1 MGLEIQVRLV
11 FLGTPR
17 FAVPSLEKL
26 VEAGHDVCAVFT
38 QPDRP
43 KGRGQ
48 QTALSPVKEAALRLG
63 LAVHQPERVRRAE
76 SVELLAGFHTDAM
89 VVVGYGQIIPQA
101 IIDLPRYGIIN
112 VHASL
117 LPKYRGAAPLQ
128 WAVANG
134 ETRTGVT
141 TMRINA
147 GLDTGDMLLKAET
160 EIGPEETAVELGE
173 RLAVTGANLLVETLE
188 KIESGV
194 LIAEKQNDAEATY
207 APILKKEDGLVD
219 WHLPASQ
226 IYNRFRGLLPWP
238 GTYTTFRGQ
247 LLHLWNVKPAIDI
260 KTGIPGSVQMRNR
273 KVLVSCGNNSALEL
287 LEVQL
292 EGRKIIPAGAFCN
305 GQHLMDSEML
315 GEKKN

>member
-1 MGLEIQVRLV
+1 LRLV

-26 VEAGHDVCAVFT
+26 VEAGHEVCAVFT

-43 KGRGQ
+43 KGRGRQ
-48 QTALSPVKEAALRLG
+48 VAVSPVKETALRLG
-63 LAVHQPERVRRAE
+63 LTVHQPERVRRPE
-76 SVELLAGFHTDAM
+76 SVELLAGLHTDAM

-101 IIDLPRYGIIN
+101 IIDLPRHGIIN
-112 VHASL
+112 VHGSL

-141 TMRINA
+141 TMRIDA

-173 RLAVTGANLLVETLE
+173 RLAIIGADLLIETLE
-188 KIESGV
+188 KMEAGT
-194 LIAEKQNDAEATY
+194 LAPEKQDPSEATL

-219 WHLPASQ
+219 WNSDALE
-226 IYNRFRGLLPWP
+226 IYNRSRGLLPWP

-247 LLHLWNVKPAIDI
+247 LLHLWKVKPAIDRE
-260 KTGIPGSVQMRNR
+260 TGIPGSIRVRNR
-273 KVLVSCGNNSALEL
+273 KLVVSCGNNSALEL

-292 EGRKIIPAGAFCN
+292 EGRKRIPAEAFRN
-305 GQHLMDSEML
+305 GQHLTDTEIL
-315 GEKKN
+315 GEIKN

>member
-1 MGLEIQVRLV
+1 M
-11 FLGTPR
+11 PR
-17 FAVPSLEKL
+17 FAVPSLEQL
-26 VEAGHDVCAVFT
+26 VAAGHDVCAVFT

-43 KGRGQ
+43 KGRGR

-63 LAVHQPERVRRAE
+63 LAVHQPERVRRPE
-76 SVELLAGFHTDAM
+76 SIALLAGFHAEAM

-112 VHASL
+112 VHGSL

-141 TMRINA
+141 TMRIDA

-160 EIGPEETAVELGE
+160 EIGPEETAVELGA
-173 RLAVTGANLLVETLE
+173 RLSITGANLLLETLE
-188 KIESGV
+188 KMEAGT
-194 LIAEKQNDAEATY
+194 LPAEKQNTAEATY

-219 WHLPASQ
+219 WHLPASR

-247 LLHLWNVKPAIDI
+247 LLHFWNVKPAIDI
-260 KTGIPGSVQMRNR
+260 GTGIPGSVQVRNR

-305 GQHLMDSEML
+305 GQHLLDSEML
-315 GEKKN
+315 GEIKN

>member
-1 MGLEIQVRLV
+1 M
-11 FLGTPR
+11 
-17 FAVPSLEKL
+17 
-26 VEAGHDVCAVFT
+26 
-38 QPDRP
+38 
-43 KGRGQ
+43 
-48 QTALSPVKEAALRLG
+48 RLG
-63 LAVHQPERVRRAE
+63 LAIHQPERVRRPE
-76 SVELLAGFHTDAM
+76 SVALLAGFHADVM
-89 VVVGYGQIIPQA
+89 VVVGYGQIIPQT
-101 IIDLPRYGIIN
+101 IIDLPRHGIIN
-112 VHASL
+112 VHGSL

-141 TMRINA
+141 TMRIDA

-160 EIGPEETAVELGE
+160 EIGPEETSVEVGE
-173 RLAVTGANLLVETLE
+173 RLAVTGANLLLETLE
-188 KIESGV
+188 KIESGTLV
-194 LIAEKQNDAEATY
+194 AEKQNDAEATS
-207 APILKKEDGLVD
+207 ARILKKEDGLVD
-219 WHLPASQ
+219 WHLPASR

-247 LLHLWNVKPAIDI
+247 LLHFWNVKPAIDI
-260 KTGIPGSVQMRNR
+260 EMGIPGSVQVRNR

-315 GEKKN
+315 GEITN